1 MSCKNYLGV
10 TKDNKIRRGVCDL
23 KKKKKVKKRGKKQLV
38 DFMSPSRPE
47 P

>member
-23 KKKKKVKKRGKKQLV
+23 KKKKSEEKREEAVGRLHE
-38 DFMSPSRPE
+38 S
-47 P
+47 

>member
-23 KKKKKVKKRGKKQLV
+23 KKKKKSEEKREEAVGRLHE
-38 DFMSPSRPE
+38 S
-47 P
+47 